1 MKQFTEYISESTTSP
16 ALTLSNDE
24 IKNSIYK
31 SLVGSKAKFV
41 FKIKDVDSLLDKVD
55 PTASWLRDVM
65 SEIKPKRGSKVYRT
79 AVWNGGSSWNDGSP
93 YNQAEFVSYNNH
105 TDVAWYCVVSGKK
118 VDCWMRERR
127 YYGMKSVVKL
137 LKSFS
142 I

>member
-16 ALTLSNDE
+16 ALALSNDE

-31 SLVGSKAKFV
+31 SLVDSKAKFV

-55 PTASWLRDVM
+55 PTA
-65 SEIKPKRGSKVYRT
+65 
-79 AVWNGGSSWNDGSP
+79 
-93 YNQAEFVSYNNH
+93 
-105 TDVAWYCVVSGKK
+105 SGKK